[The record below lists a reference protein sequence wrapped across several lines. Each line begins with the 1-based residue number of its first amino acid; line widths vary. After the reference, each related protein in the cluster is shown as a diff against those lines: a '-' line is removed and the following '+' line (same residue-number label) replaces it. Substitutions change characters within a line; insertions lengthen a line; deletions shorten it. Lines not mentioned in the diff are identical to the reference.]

1 MIEFLLLD
9 LDDTILDFHYAE
21 YTALGKTLE
30 AFGIDASPAVREKYS
45 SINRACWERLER
57 GELTRAQ
64 VAVGRFEE
72 LFRLLGVEADAARCA
87 AAYTENLAQGHCFL
101 PGAKEALER
110 LQGRYKLY
118 LVSNG
123 TASVQAGRL
132 KSAAIGHLFRDIF
145 ISQEVGF
152 DKPALAFFTRCFARI
167 PGFDPARAMIV
178 GDSLTSDIRGG
189 KNAGIATC
197 WVNPGHKPAREGLI
211 PDYEIESITQLPA
224 LLERL

>member
-1 MIEFLLLD
+1 MLEYLLLD
-9 LDDTILDFHYAE
+9 LDDTILDFQYAE

-30 AFGIDASPAVREKYS
+30 HLGIDASPAVREKYS
-45 SINRACWERLER
+45 GINRACWERLER

-72 LFRLLGVEADAARCA
+72 LFRLIGVEADAAGCSA
-87 AAYTENLAQGHCFL
+87 LYTDNLAKGHYFL
-101 PGAKEALER
+101 PGAKETLEW
-110 LQGRYKLY
+110 LAPRYKLY

-132 KSAAIGHLFRDIF
+132 KSADISHLFQDVF
-145 ISQEVGF
+145 ISQQVGY
-152 DKPALAFFTRCFARI
+152 DKPAVEFFARCFERI

-178 GDSLTSDIRGG
+178 GDSLTSDIQGG

-197 WVNPGHKPAREGLI
+197 WVNPHHKPGREDLR
-211 PDYEIESITQLPA
+211 PDYEIKSIAQLPG
-224 LLERL
+224 LLGGL